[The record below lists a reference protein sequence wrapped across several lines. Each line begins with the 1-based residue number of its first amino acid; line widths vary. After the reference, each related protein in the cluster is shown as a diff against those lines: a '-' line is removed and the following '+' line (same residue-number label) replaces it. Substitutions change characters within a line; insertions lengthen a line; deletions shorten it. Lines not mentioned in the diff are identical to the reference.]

1 MTILL
6 ALNESG
12 KCQAVERDTTRER
25 ERDIARSKLRGAFP
39 FTANGKPATTFPS
52 QTTRAAQV
60 ANQRE
65 CRARRVSE
73 KARARRVREQDR
85 REE

>member
-39 FTANGKPATTFPS
+39 FTANGKPATTFPI
-52 QTTRAAQV
+52 QTTRAARV

-65 CRARRVSE
+65 CRGRRARG
-73 KARARRVREQDR
+73 RRVREQDR